1 MTDGDG
7 DWVDGT
13 LSISVDDD
21 TPVVMSNEV
30 AYLDDDALAGG
41 NAGGVGDQSP
51 DTVNA
56 TGTLGHAFG
65 ADGAGSVSWLTGGA
79 PTGFSYEAS
88 GSDLL
93 VKQGATTVM
102 TLTLDAATGAYSVVQ
117 NAAIL
122 HEAGSDENDQSF
134 TVSYRVTDG
143 DGDWVDGTLSISVD
157 DDTPVV
163 NAVTSVTY
171 PNTDNPVPGASGI
184 FDYSIGADN
193 RTTFSSVDSDFL
205 MFRLTGHVGVNSI
218 TNSSITW
225 MSETTTDAVFRV
237 EFDYQPN
244 EASTLTDHASGT
256 LSFDKV
262 AGTYSFALDQPIEG
276 YSIQTTSS
284 ALAFT
289 GYELNSTLIDKTQ
302 PLVSVAMLSDSLYA
316 QFVGFAEPGGGT
328 GTNNLQ
334 SVGVD
339 SNVNQY
345 VNGELF
351 TQASSYVSIS
361 NVANGVAG
369 DTIQKGEVLDFD
381 LFTYNPQGFVN
392 QPPDEFASTLF
403 LKFDGI
409 NSEDLVVILKLK
421 DEVTSEQ
428 TTKALIIDNSDILR
442 IGNPMT
448 ADYRIVLDNNDG
460 AVIIESNDFNAAGE
474 NYSII
479 GAQVLVSTEGINGT
493 GINFNTATGAA
504 GGSSASQSFG
514 SATTDNDVIKI
525 SDIGIVTQS
534 STTPN
539 ADLHID
545 LAVLDADT
553 DASATQTIDIYLT
566 GQSTM
571 SMMEQTV

>member
-171 PNTDNPVPGASGI
+171 PNADNPVPGASGI
-184 FDYSIGADN
+184 FDYSIGADD

-218 TNSSITW
+218 TNSSIAW
-225 MSETTTDAVFRV
+225 MSESSTEAVFRV

-244 EASTLTDHASGT
+244 EASTLTDHAAGT

-289 GYELNSTLIDKTQ
+289 GYELNSALIDKTQ

-316 QFVGFAEPGGGT
+316 QFIGYAETGGGT
-328 GTNNLQ
+328 GANNLQ
-334 SVGVD
+334 SVGID

-345 VNGELF
+345 VDGELF
-351 TQASSYVSIS
+351 TQAISYVSIS

-421 DEVTSEQ
+421 DEVTSQQ
-428 TTKALIIDNSDILR
+428 TTKALIIDNADILR

-460 AVIIESNDFNAAGE
+460 AVIIESNDYNAAGE
-474 NYSII
+474 NYSIV
-479 GAQVLVSTEGINGT
+479 GAQVLVSTEGISGT
-493 GINFNTATGAA
+493 GINFNTATGPT
-504 GGSSASQSFG
+504 GGSSSSQSFG
-514 SATTDNDVIKI
+514 SSTTDNDVIKI